1 MSANRLKLNADKTE
15 ILWVGPKCT
24 LSQLDGCMQFGADTT
39 VASDHVCLLGVTI
52 TADLSLD
59 QHVSGISA
67 TSFYWLRL
75 LRQVRHSLEAGLAAT
90 LVRAFVCNW
99 IDYCN
104 TMLATTPKV
113 ITDQLQRVLNAAA
126 SVLSDTNKFDTGLTC
141 LLHNESHWLD
151 VPDRDKYKFGVMMF
165 SVCIVSY
172 HFT

>member
-75 LRQVRHSLEAGLAAT
+75 HRQEFDIHLKPDWQQHL
-90 LVRAFVCNW
+90 FVHLC
-99 IDYCN
+99 
-104 TMLATTPKV
+104 A
-113 ITDQLQRVLNAAA
+113 
-126 SVLSDTNKFDTGLTC
+126 TGLITVIPC
-141 LLHNESHWLD
+141 LPLHQKS
-151 VPDRDKYKFGVMMF
+151 
-165 SVCIVSY
+165 
-172 HFT
+172 